1 MQQKRF
7 FADNRGAIKAVYASD
22 YIKTSREAEM
32 MDRRLLEAVGGWKGY
47 RIERVEW
54 PDDQNRTISVHL
66 KATAKVMRCEQCGGR
81 CSQVHETTVRR
92 VRDLP
97 LFEYRVVLH
106 VPRRRVW
113 CPACGGPRLEK
124 LDWLGRYQRV
134 TNRFAEAVERLLQST
149 NVQAVASFFDLGWH
163 TVKAIDKTRLQAR
176 LTEPDWST
184 IRYLAMDEFALHK
197 GHRYATVVVEPISR
211 QVLWVGKGRSRETA
225 RAFFEHLPPGVAQRI
240 EAVAIDMTT
249 AYELEIKAH
258 CPQAEV
264 VYDLF
269 HVVAKYGRE
278 VIDRVRVDQ
287 ANRLRHDRPAR
298 KVLKSS
304 RWLLLRNQA
313 NLQVEQA
320 VHLKE
325 LLAANEPLLCVYLM
339 RDELKSL
346 WFYQRPSWAQKAWEQ
361 WFEQAQ
367 QSGIGALQTFAQR
380 LQGYWHGILA
390 RCRHRLNTSVVEG
403 INNTIKVIKRR
414 AYGYRDEEYFFLK
427 IRAAFPGIPR

>member
-1 MQQKRF
+1 MLDR
-7 FADNRGAIKAVYASD
+7 KALQALGCW
-22 YIKTSREAEM
+22 T
-32 MDRRLLEAVGGWKGY
+32 GY

-54 PDDQNRTISVHL
+54 PSQASRTLSLHL
-66 KATAKVMRCEQCGGR
+66 KPVSKVMVCEQCGKR
-81 CSQVHETTVRR
+81 CQQIHETTVRR

-113 CPACGGPRLEK
+113 CDHCGGPRLER

-134 TNRFAEAVERLLQST
+134 TARFAKACEILLKST
-149 NVQAVASFFDLGWH
+149 SVQAVAAFYGLNWH
-163 TVKAIDKTRLQAR
+163 TVKSIDKASLQASIVD
-176 LTEPDWST
+176 PDWT
-184 IRYLAMDEFALHK
+184 QVRYLAMDEFALHK

-211 QVLWVGKGRSRETA
+211 QVLWIGQGRSRETA
-225 RAFFEHLPPGVAQRI
+225 RAFFEQLPEGVAERI

-249 AYELEIKAH
+249 AYELEIKAN

-287 ANRLRHDRPAR
+287 ANQLRHDRPAR

-304 RWLLLRNQA
+304 RWLLLRNRH
-313 NLQVEQA
+313 NLRADQA
-320 VHLKE
+320 VHLNE
-325 LLAANEPLLCVYLM
+325 LLEANQPLLCVYLL
-339 RDELKSL
+339 RDELKRL
-346 WFYQRPSWAQKAWEQ
+346 WFYQRPAWAQRAWEQ
-361 WFEQAQ
+361 WIRQAR
-367 QSGIGALQTFAQR
+367 QSGIAPLKLFAER
-380 LQGYWHGILA
+380 LQNYWHGIRA
-390 RCRHRLNTSVVEG
+390 RCRHPLNTSVVEG

-414 AYGYRDEEYFFLK
+414 AYGYRDEE
-427 IRAAFPGIPR
+427 

>member
-1 MQQKRF
+1 ML
-7 FADNRGAIKAVYASD
+7 
-22 YIKTSREAEM
+22 
-32 MDRRLLEAVGGWKGY
+32 DRKVLEALGGWKGY
-47 RIERVEW
+47 RLERVEW
-54 PDDQNRTISVHL
+54 PESKGGTLSLHL
-66 KATAKVMRCEQCGGR
+66 KPSGKRAMCEQCGTVCR
-81 CSQVHETTVRR
+81 QIHETTDRR

-97 LFEYRVVLH
+97 IFEYRVVLH

-113 CPACGGPRLEK
+113 CPKCQGPRLEK
-124 LDWLGRYQRV
+124 LEWLGRYQRV
-134 TNRFAEAVERLLQST
+134 TNRFADACEQLLKSA
-149 NVQAVASFFDLGWH
+149 NVQAVAAFYGLGWH
-163 TVKAIDKTRLQAR
+163 TVKAIDKAR
-176 LTEPDWST
+176 LLASLHEPDWMN

-211 QVLWVGKGRSRETA
+211 QVLWIGQGRSRETA
-225 RAFFEHLPPGVAQRI
+225 RAFFEQLPTGVAERI

-298 KVLKSS
+298 RVLKSS
-304 RWLLLRNQA
+304 RWLLLRNRQG
-313 NLQVEQA
+313 LEDGQSIR
-320 VHLKE
+320 LKE
-325 LLAANEPLLCVYLM
+325 LLAANQPLLCVYVL
-339 RDELKSL
+339 RDELKRL
-346 WFYQRPSWAQKAWEQ
+346 WFYNRPAWAQKAWDQ
-361 WFEQAQ
+361 WFEQAS
-367 QSGIGALQTFAQR
+367 QSGIAALQLFAKR
-380 LQGYWHGILA
+380 LQGYWHDILA
-390 RCRHRLNTSVVEG
+390 RCRHPLNTSVVEG

-414 AYGYRDEEYFFLK
+414 AYGYRDDEYFFLK